1 MTTMTLAKLEA
12 DFGLTYDEHLDR
24 EAEIPTVKDAPA
36 PQGDVMIRPVAGLDP
51 ATTAV
56 PAEGVAVVRGEN
68 GGNTHLLVGK
78 AFFDFRENGLV
89 IGVATVPDGA
99 TALLSHPEHGGFL
112 IAPGSYEIRRQREQK
127 DEIELVRD

>member
-1 MTTMTLAKLEA
+1 MITLAKLEA

-36 PQGDVMIRPVAGLDP
+36 PQGDVMVRPVAGLTP
-51 ATTAV
+51 AITPV

-89 IGVATVPDGA
+89 IGVVTVPDGA

-127 DEIELVRD
+127 DEIEMVRD

>member
-1 MTTMTLAKLEA
+1 VEA
-12 DFGLTYDEHLDR
+12 EFGLTYDEHLDR
-24 EAEIPTVKDAPA
+24 EAGIPTVKDTPA

-56 PAEGVAVVRGEN
+56 PPGGVAVVRGEN
-68 GGNTHLLVGK
+68 GGNTHLLVGE

-89 IGVATVPDGA
+89 IGVVTVPEGA

>member
-1 MTTMTLAKLEA
+1 MMTMTLAKLEA

-78 AFFDFRENGLV
+78 AFFDFREEGLV
-89 IGVATVPDGA
+89 IGVATVPNGA

>member
-1 MTTMTLAKLEA
+1 MITLAKLEA

-36 PQGDVMIRPVAGLDP
+36 PQGDVMIRPVAGLAP
-51 ATTAV
+51 ATTPV

-78 AFFDFRENGLV
+78 AFFDSRENGLV
-89 IGVATVPDGA
+89 IGVVTVPDGA
-99 TALLSHPEHGGFL
+99 TALMSHPEHGGFL

-127 DEIELVRD
+127 DEIEMVRD

>member
-89 IGVATVPDGA
+89 IGVVTVPNGA
-99 TALLSHPEHGGFL
+99 TALMSHPEHGGFL